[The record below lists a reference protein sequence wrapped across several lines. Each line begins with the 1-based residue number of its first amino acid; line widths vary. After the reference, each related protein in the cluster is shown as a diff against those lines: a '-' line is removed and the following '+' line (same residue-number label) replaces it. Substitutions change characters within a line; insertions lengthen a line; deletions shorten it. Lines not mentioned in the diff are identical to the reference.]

1 MPGAFER
8 YVEAVGGRRRV
19 ELVRFSGTGG
29 VRQPVLGGAGFWLP
43 VVWEG
48 YVVPGREFVWLAQVR
63 PLGLPLMKA
72 GDEFKDGQGRMRVG
86 RRFFH
91 GDGYD
96 RAEYTVLWCWTLLL
110 APHEV
115 QARTDVVVEAAGDD
129 AARVAFPFRSETWEC
144 TLRFEPEGGLLRTIE
159 THRFDPKSGDPR
171 RWSAEVER
179 WRASGGTPVPAAVL
193 TRWEGEPAVRIE
205 IDRVMTESA
214 G

>member
-1 MPGAFER
+1 VPGAFER

-19 ELVRFSGTGG
+19 ELVRFAGTGG

-86 RRFFH
+86 RRFFD